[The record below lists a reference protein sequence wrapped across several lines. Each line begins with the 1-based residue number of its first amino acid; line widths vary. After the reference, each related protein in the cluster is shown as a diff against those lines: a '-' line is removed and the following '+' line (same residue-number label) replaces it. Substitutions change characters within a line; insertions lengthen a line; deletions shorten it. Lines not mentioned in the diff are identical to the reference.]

1 MNGYDR
7 GGFLPAAPQRVTVT
21 NTTGRPERV
30 LSPTEWEELRDE

>member
-7 GGFLPAAPQRVTVT
+7 GGFLPASPQRVTVT

-30 LSPTEWEELRDE
+30 LTSAEWEVLRDD